1 MDTLTCIK
9 AFIAVT
15 EEGGFSA
22 AGRKLGWSKHLVSKY
37 VAQLEADLS
46 IRLLHRTTRKVSL
59 TTVGRAY
66 YERSK
71 PLLEEFQVLQ
81 QSVQDSHSQ
90 PRGEL
95 SICAPVTFAER
106 HLMRPLSG
114 FMTRYPDVQI
124 NMQLADRYV
133 DIVEE
138 GIDVAIRI
146 GDLPDSSL
154 VAKKL
159 ADIDLLICASPAY
172 LERHP
177 IPETPEQLAD
187 HNCLIDSNLRSG
199 ERWPVAGYEG
209 GMITVNGNMRV
220 NSATAVHQM
229 VIAGHGLGLLP
240 GFVVGSDIENGRL
253 HQVLSEYTPHK
264 IGVYAVYSHR
274 RHLSAKVRLFIDFIS
289 KYYSVTDK

>member
-15 EEGGFSA
+15 EEEGFSA

-46 IRLLHRTTRKVSL
+46 VRLLHRTTRKVSL
-59 TTVGRAY
+59 TTLGRAY

-95 SICAPVTFAER
+95 SITAPVTFAEL

-146 GDLPDSSL
+146 GELADSSL
-154 VAKKL
+154 IAKKM
-159 ADIDLLICASPAY
+159 ADIDLLICASPEY

-177 IPETPEQLAD
+177 MPETPEQLAD

-209 GMITVNGNMRV
+209 GMITVNGNIRV

-240 GFVVGSDIENGRL
+240 GFVVGTDIENGRL

-264 IGVYAVYSHR
+264 VGVYAVYSHR

-289 KYYSVTDK
+289 EYYSETVN